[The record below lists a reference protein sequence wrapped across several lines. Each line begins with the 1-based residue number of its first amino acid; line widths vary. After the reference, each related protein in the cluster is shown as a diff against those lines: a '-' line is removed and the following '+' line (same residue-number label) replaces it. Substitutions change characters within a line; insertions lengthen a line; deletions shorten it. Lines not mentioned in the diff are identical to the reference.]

1 MKKLRKKEKNNSN
14 LVIAISFF
22 IIIFSL
28 IMIGNEYYKNYKIE
42 EDNNDKFV
50 EFFDIQEDLIEE
62 EIIEEQ
68 PIEDKKEE
76 PIINNEQY
84 IGVLEIKKINL
95 TRGFYSKNSRLNNV
109 NKNIQ
114 ILNSS
119 DMPDIENGNVI
130 IAAHSG
136 NSSISFFRNL
146 PKLNVDDN
154 AIIYYQG
161 KTYIYKL
168 VNNYEIEKTGT
179 ANIKRNIN
187 KNSLTLITC
196 KHNSN
201 KQLVYIFELINIEWY
216 NLFMERIIWTIN
228 TI

>member
-14 LVIAISFF
+14 LVIFISFF

-42 EDNNDKFV
+42 ENNNDKLV

-76 PIINNEQY
+76 PVINNEQY

-130 IAAHSG
+130 IASHSG

-201 KQLVYIFELINIEWY
+201 KQLVYIFELINIE
-216 NLFMERIIWTIN
+216 
-228 TI
+228 

>member
-14 LVIAISFF
+14 LVIVISYF

-42 EDNNDKFV
+42 EDNNDKLV

-76 PIINNEQY
+76 LIINNEQY

-114 ILNSS
+114 ILSSS

-130 IAAHSG
+130 IASHSG

-146 PKLNVDDN
+146 PKLIVDDN

-161 KTYIYKL
+161 KTYTYKL
-168 VNNYEIEKTGT
+168 VNNYEIEKNGT
-179 ANIKRNIN
+179 ANIRRNIN

-201 KQLVYIFELINIEWY
+201 KQLVYIFELENIE
-216 NLFMERIIWTIN
+216 
-228 TI
+228 

>member
-1 MKKLRKKEKNNSN
+1 MLLFMKKLRKKEKNSSN

-42 EDNNDKFV
+42 EDNNDKLV

-114 ILNSS
+114 ILSSS

-146 PKLNVDDN
+146 PKLNADDN

-201 KQLVYIFELINIEWY
+201 KQLVYIFELINIE
-216 NLFMERIIWTIN
+216 
-228 TI
+228 

>member
-14 LVIAISFF
+14 LVIVISFF

-42 EDNNDKFV
+42 EDNNDKLV

-68 PIEDKKEE
+68 SIEEKKEE

-84 IGVLEIKKINL
+84 IGVLEIKRINL

-114 ILNSS
+114 ILSSS

-130 IAAHSG
+130 IASHSG

-146 PKLNVDDN
+146 PKLIVDDN

-161 KTYIYKL
+161 KTYTYKL
-168 VNNYEIEKTGT
+168 VNNYEIEKNGT
-179 ANIKRNIN
+179 ANIRRNIN

-201 KQLVYIFELINIEWY
+201 KQLVYIFELENIE
-216 NLFMERIIWTIN
+216 
-228 TI
+228 

>member
-1 MKKLRKKEKNNSN
+1 MLLFMKKLRKKEKNNSN

-42 EDNNDKFV
+42 EDNNDKLV

-201 KQLVYIFELINIEWY
+201 KQLVYIFELINIE
-216 NLFMERIIWTIN
+216 
-228 TI
+228 

>member
-14 LVIAISFF
+14 LVIVISYF

-42 EDNNDKFV
+42 EDNNDKLV

-114 ILNSS
+114 ILSSS

-136 NSSISFFRNL
+136 NSSISFFKNL
-146 PKLNVDDN
+146 PKLNFDDN

-161 KTYIYKL
+161 KTYTYKL

-179 ANIKRNIN
+179 ANIKRNLN
-187 KNSLTLITC
+187 KKSLTLITC

-201 KQLVYIFELINIEWY
+201 KQLVYIFELENIK
-216 NLFMERIIWTIN
+216 
-228 TI
+228 

>member
-14 LVIAISFF
+14 VVIVISFF

-42 EDNNDKFV
+42 EDNNDKLV

-84 IGVLEIKKINL
+84 IGVLEIKRINL

-114 ILNSS
+114 ILSSS

-130 IAAHSG
+130 IASHSG

-146 PKLNVDDN
+146 PKLIVDDN

-161 KTYIYKL
+161 KTYTYKL
-168 VNNYEIEKTGT
+168 VNNYEIEKNGT
-179 ANIKRNIN
+179 ANIRRNIN

-201 KQLVYIFELINIEWY
+201 KQLVYIFELENIE
-216 NLFMERIIWTIN
+216 
-228 TI
+228 

>member
-1 MKKLRKKEKNNSN
+1 MKKLRKKEKSN
-14 LVIAISFF
+14 CNVVIVISFF

-42 EDNNDKFV
+42 EDNNDKLV
-50 EFFDIQEDLIEE
+50 KFFDIQEDLIEE

-68 PIEDKKEE
+68 PIEEKKEE

-114 ILNSS
+114 ILSSS

-130 IAAHSG
+130 IASHSG

-146 PKLNVDDN
+146 PKLIVDDN

-161 KTYIYKL
+161 KTYTYKL
-168 VNNYEIEKTGT
+168 VNNYEIEKNGT
-179 ANIKRNIN
+179 ANIRRNIN

-201 KQLVYIFELINIEWY
+201 KQLVYIFELENIE
-216 NLFMERIIWTIN
+216 
-228 TI
+228 

>member
-1 MKKLRKKEKNNSN
+1 MKKLRKKEKSN
-14 LVIAISFF
+14 CNVVIVISFF

-42 EDNNDKFV
+42 EDNNDKLV
-50 EFFDIQEDLIEE
+50 KFFDIQEDLIEE

-68 PIEDKKEE
+68 PIEEKKEE

-114 ILNSS
+114 ILSLS

-136 NSSISFFRNL
+136 NSSISFFKNL
-146 PKLNVDDN
+146 PKLNFDDN

-161 KTYIYKL
+161 KTYTYKL

-179 ANIKRNIN
+179 ANIKRNLN

-201 KQLVYIFELINIEWY
+201 KQLVYIFELENIE
-216 NLFMERIIWTIN
+216 
-228 TI
+228 

>member
-1 MKKLRKKEKNNSN
+1 MLLFMKKLRKKEKNNN
-14 LVIAISFF
+14 IVIVISFF

-42 EDNNDKFV
+42 EDNNDKLV

-62 EIIEEQ
+62 KIIEEQ

-201 KQLVYIFELINIEWY
+201 KQLVYIFELINIE
-216 NLFMERIIWTIN
+216 
-228 TI
+228 

>member
-1 MKKLRKKEKNNSN
+1 MLLFMKKLRKKEKNSSN

-42 EDNNDKFV
+42 EDNNDKLV

-62 EIIEEQ
+62 KIIEEQ
-68 PIEDKKEE
+68 PIEDKKED

-187 KNSLTLITC
+187 KHSLTLITC

-201 KQLVYIFELINIEWY
+201 KQLVYIFELINIE
-216 NLFMERIIWTIN
+216 
-228 TI
+228 

>member
-14 LVIAISFF
+14 VVIVISFF

-42 EDNNDKFV
+42 EDNNDKLV

-68 PIEDKKEE
+68 SIEEKKEE

-114 ILNSS
+114 ILSSS

-130 IAAHSG
+130 IASHSG
-136 NSSISFFRNL
+136 NSSTSFFRNL
-146 PKLNVDDN
+146 PKLIVDDN

-161 KTYIYKL
+161 KTYTYKL
-168 VNNYEIEKTGT
+168 VNNYEIEKNGT
-179 ANIKRNIN
+179 ANIRRNIN

-201 KQLVYIFELINIEWY
+201 KQLVYIFELENIE
-216 NLFMERIIWTIN
+216 
-228 TI
+228 

>member
-1 MKKLRKKEKNNSN
+1 MKKLRKKEKNNN
-14 LVIAISFF
+14 IVIVISFF

-42 EDNNDKFV
+42 EDNNDKLV

-62 EIIEEQ
+62 EMIEEQ
-68 PIEDKKEE
+68 PIEEKKED

-95 TRGFYSKNSRLNNV
+95 TRGFYSKNSKLNNV

-114 ILNSS
+114 ILSSS
-119 DMPDIENGNVI
+119 DMPDIDNGNVI

-168 VNNYEIEKTGT
+168 INDYEIEKTGT

-201 KQLVYIFELINIEWY
+201 KQLVYIFELINIE
-216 NLFMERIIWTIN
+216 
-228 TI
+228 

>member
-1 MKKLRKKEKNNSN
+1 MKKLRKKEKSN
-14 LVIAISFF
+14 CNVVIVISFF

-42 EDNNDKFV
+42 EDNNDKLV
-50 EFFDIQEDLIEE
+50 KFFDIQEDLIEE

-68 PIEDKKEE
+68 PIEEKKEE
-76 PIINNEQY
+76 PVINKEQY

-114 ILNSS
+114 ILSLS

-136 NSSISFFRNL
+136 NSSISFFKNL
-146 PKLNVDDN
+146 PKLNFDDN

-161 KTYIYKL
+161 KTYTYKL

-179 ANIKRNIN
+179 ANIKRNLN

-201 KQLVYIFELINIEWY
+201 KQLVYIFELENIE
-216 NLFMERIIWTIN
+216 
-228 TI
+228 

>member
-14 LVIAISFF
+14 VVIVISFF

-42 EDNNDKFV
+42 EDNNDKLV

-68 PIEDKKEE
+68 SIEEKKEE

-84 IGVLEIKKINL
+84 IGVLEIKRINL

-114 ILNSS
+114 ILSSS

-130 IAAHSG
+130 IASHSG

-146 PKLNVDDN
+146 PKLIVDDN

-161 KTYIYKL
+161 KTYTYKL
-168 VNNYEIEKTGT
+168 VNNYEIEKNGT
-179 ANIKRNIN
+179 ANIRRNIN

-201 KQLVYIFELINIEWY
+201 KQLVYIFELENIE
-216 NLFMERIIWTIN
+216 
-228 TI
+228 

>member
-1 MKKLRKKEKNNSN
+1 MKKLRKKEKSN
-14 LVIAISFF
+14 CNVVIVISFF

-42 EDNNDKFV
+42 EDNNDKLV
-50 EFFDIQEDLIEE
+50 KFFDIQEDLIEE

-136 NSSISFFRNL
+136 NSSISFFKNL
-146 PKLNVDDN
+146 PKLNFDDN

-161 KTYIYKL
+161 KTYTYKL

-179 ANIKRNIN
+179 ANIKRNLN

-201 KQLVYIFELINIEWY
+201 KQLVYIFELENIE
-216 NLFMERIIWTIN
+216 
-228 TI
+228 